1 MVNRRQ
7 RKQGQEEK
15 PKTPLP
21 RSDPILLTAFIT
33 GLWNFKGDLESR
45 IKGASLSLH
54 KQAPHPA
61 LYHPPSV
68 GTTQRQCSL
77 SVSCGLVPACRRP
90 SNARGDTMSAEIYCI
105 PWQLFL
111 TVRKENGQ
119 ILKEWG
125 ESGKL
130 HLFHHT
136 WEPALCVRTGSRV

>member
-33 GLWNFKGDLESR
+33 GLWNFKGDLDSR

-54 KQAPHPA
+54 KQAP
-61 LYHPPSV
+61 PS
-68 GTTQRQCSL
+68 CP
-77 SVSCGLVPACRRP
+77 VPSPGWNYTETMFTDCILWPCPSCRRP
-90 SNARGDTMSAEIYCI
+90 SNARGDTVSAEIYCI

-111 TVRKENGQ
+111 MVRKENGQ

-125 ESGKL
+125 VSGKL

-136 WEPALCVRTGSRV
+136 WEPALCVCTGSRV